1 MSGWLA
7 GGWLPAP
14 GGGRA
19 EPRPGHPPHEAAAPA
34 RQDLRGEQKSVTVV
48 THQEAEIP
56 GLLTPQ
62 IEANLK
68 QIVLF
73 CLTLTFPL
81 SDLEIIPPCIQLPLE
96 A

>member
-1 MSGWLA
+1 MSRWLA
-7 GGWLPAP
+7 GVWLPAL

-19 EPRPGHPPHEAAAPA
+19 EPQPGRPPHEAAAPA

-48 THQEAEIP
+48 THREAEIP

-68 QIVLF
+68 QIVIF

-81 SDLEIIPPCIQLPLE
+81 SELEIIPHCIELPLE